1 MKIMVQK
8 PDIQYVTQFYSYG
21 SEAKVL
27 ELKPKQQKKK
37 FVLPKALPRQKIHLR
52 IDPVAWAGIAV
63 AIVMVVLMAVSVNS
77 YLNACAEY
85 EVMTDYVI
93 SLQNTNVEKQQEYGK
108 LYDLDDVREKALA
121 LGMIP
126 MEEAQRVTIFPVLP
140 EPEPEEPWWENI
152 SWFLKGLFA

>member
-1 MKIMVQK
+1 MVQK

-27 ELKPKQQKKK
+27 ELKPKTPKKK
-37 FVLPKALPRQKIHLR
+37 FVLPKAIPQQKIR
-52 IDPVAWAGIAV
+52 IRVDPVAWAGIAI
-63 AIVMVVLMAVSVNS
+63 AIVMVVLMAVSVSS
-77 YLNACAEY
+77 YLDTCADY
-85 EVMTDYVI
+85 EVMTNHVI
-93 SLQNTNVEKQQEYGK
+93 SLQNFNIEKQQEYAK

-126 MEEAQRVTIFPVLP
+126 IEEAEVVIIHPVIP
-140 EPEPEEPWWENI
+140 EPEPEIPWWENI

>member
-1 MKIMVQK
+1 MVQK

-27 ELKPKQQKKK
+27 ELKPAKTKKK
-37 FVLPKALPRQKIHLR
+37 TALPKAQPQQKIR
-52 IDPVAWAGIAV
+52 VMVDPVAWAGILIAV
-63 AIVMVVLMAVSVNS
+63 VMVVLLVVSVNG
-77 YLNACAEY
+77 YLDACAEY
-85 EVMTDYVI
+85 RDMTQHVI
-93 SLQNTNVEKQQEYGK
+93 ALQNDNVTNQQKYEK
-108 LYDLDDVREKALA
+108 LYELDDIREKALA

-126 MEEAQRVTIFPVLP
+126 MEDAQVITINPVIP

>member
-1 MKIMVQK
+1 MARR

-27 ELKPKQQKKK
+27 QLKPQREKKK
-37 FVLPKALPRQKIHLR
+37 TSLPKAAPQQKIC
-52 IDPVAWAGIAV
+52 IQVDPVAWV
-63 AIVMVVLMAVSVNS
+63 AIVLAVTLIVLMAVSVNS
-77 YLNACAEY
+77 YLAACTEN

-93 SLQNTNVEKQQEYGK
+93 ELQNFNVQKQQEYVE
-108 LYDLDDVREKALA
+108 LYDLADVEEKALA

-126 MEEAQRVTIFPVLP
+126 IEEATVVYISPVLP
-140 EPEPEEPWWENI
+140 QPEPEAPWWTDI

>member
-1 MKIMVQK
+1 MVKK

-27 ELKPKQQKKK
+27 ELKPVQKKHK
-37 FVLPKALPRQKIHLR
+37 FVLPKAFPQHKIALR
-52 IDPVAWAGIAV
+52 VDVAAWAGIVV
-63 AIVMVVLMAVSVNS
+63 AIAMVILMAVSVNS
-77 YLNACAEY
+77 YLKAGAEY

-93 SLQNTNVEKQQEYGK
+93 GLQNTNVEKQLEYVT
-108 LYDLDDVREKALA
+108 LYDLEDIQEKALA

-126 MEEAQRVTIFPVLP
+126 MSEVEVMTIHPVYP
-140 EPEPEEPWWENI
+140 EPEAEAPWWENI

>member
-1 MKIMVQK
+1 MVQK

-37 FVLPKALPRQKIHLR
+37 FELPKALPKQKISIR
-52 IDPVAWAGIAV
+52 IDPVAWAGIAIALV
-63 AIVMVVLMAVSVNS
+63 MIVVMAFSVNS
-77 YLNACAEY
+77 YLGACAEY
-85 EVMTDYVI
+85 EAMTDYVI
-93 SLQNTNVEKQQEYGK
+93 SLQNFNVEKQQEYVK

-126 MEEAQRVTIFPVLP
+126 MEEAQIITFAPVLP
-140 EPEPEEPWWENI
+140 EPEPETPWWENI